1 MNDLR
6 PSGTMPLKYCPNG
19 ECVNFQVEMETNRTH
34 CPMCAWE
41 FQLVKKQ
48 SESVTKNAPN
58 RKTA

>member
-1 MNDLR
+1 
-6 PSGTMPLKYCPNG
+6 MPLKYCPNG